1 MTVISV
7 SVCFAIHTGILKQ
20 FPGTLKTV
28 GVMEGLVLHL
38 LSWKWSGVLDYL
50 DRDVQEQLDVQIWAL
65 GKKSQYFL
73 PIMSHRVVVGNR

>member
-1 MTVISV
+1 
-7 SVCFAIHTGILKQ
+7 
-20 FPGTLKTV
+20 
-28 GVMEGLVLHL
+28 MEGLVLHL